1 MDQISLQH
9 RYFNWLVVSLFCAGF
24 CLPLFA
30 SEITEKVNAKS
41 TPSPDKIVL
50 IVGDSLSAEY
60 GLTRGTGWV
69 QLMSDQAVKETIK
82 VRVVNASISGD
93 TSSGGLSRLP
103 QLLKLHKP
111 QVLIV
116 ELGGNDALRGLS
128 MQMTQQNLS
137 AMANQGKKAG
147 AKVMVIAMQIPPNY
161 GANYAQQIAQAYQR
175 VSKET
180 GAELNNQF
188 LKGIADEADPLKWF
202 QPDRIHPNEGAQSA
216 MMKNVW
222 PQLKRMLVD
231 VR

>member
-1 MDQISLQH
+1 MYQISLQR

-24 CLPLFA
+24 CLPLLA
-30 SEITEKVNAKS
+30 SESTPKVNAKTS
-41 TPSPDKIVL
+41 PSPEKIVL

-69 QLMSDQAVKETIK
+69 QLMSDQAVKEAVK
-82 VRVVNASISGD
+82 VRLVNASISGD

-111 QVLIV
+111 HVLIV

-137 AMANQGKKAG
+137 DMANQGKKAG
-147 AKVMVIAMQIPPNY
+147 AKVMVIGMQIPPNY
-161 GANYAQQIAQAYQR
+161 GANYAQQISQAYQR

-180 GAELNNQF
+180 DAELNNQF
-188 LKGIADEADPLKWF
+188 LKGISDEADPLKWF
-202 QPDRIHPNEGAQSA
+202 QSDRIHPNEGAQST

-222 PQLKRMLVD
+222 PQLKKMLTD
-231 VR
+231 IR

>member
-1 MDQISLQH
+1 M
-9 RYFNWLVVSLFCAGF
+9 VSLFCAGF
-24 CLPLFA
+24 CLPLLA
-30 SEITEKVNAKS
+30 SESTPKVNTKT
-41 TPSPDKIVL
+41 TPSPEKTVL

-69 QLMSDQAVKETIK
+69 QLMSDQAVKETVK
-82 VRVVNASISGD
+82 VRMVNASISGD

-103 QLLKLHKP
+103 QLLKVHQP
-111 QVLIV
+111 HVLIV

-147 AKVMVIAMQIPPNY
+147 AKVMVIGMQMPPNY

-188 LKGIADEADPLKWF
+188 LKGIADDVDPLKWF
-202 QPDRIHPNEGAQSA
+202 QSDRIHPNEGAQNT

-222 PQLKRMLVD
+222 PQLKKMLAD
-231 VR
+231 MR

>member
-1 MDQISLQH
+1 MYQISLQP

-24 CLPLFA
+24 CLPLLA
-30 SEITEKVNAKS
+30 SESTPKVNAKTS
-41 TPSPDKIVL
+41 PSPEKIVL

-69 QLMSDQAVKETIK
+69 QLMSDQAVKETMK
-82 VRVVNASISGD
+82 VKMVNASISGD

-103 QLLKLHKP
+103 QLLKVHQP
-111 QVLIV
+111 HVLIV

-147 AKVMVIAMQIPPNY
+147 AKVMVIGMQMPPNY

-188 LKGIADEADPLKWF
+188 LKGIADDADPLKWF
-202 QPDRIHPNEGAQSA
+202 QSDRIHPNERAQST

-222 PQLKRMLVD
+222 PQLKKMLAD
-231 VR
+231 MR

>member
-1 MDQISLQH
+1 MYQISLQR

-24 CLPLFA
+24 CLPLLA
-30 SEITEKVNAKS
+30 NESTPKVNTKT
-41 TPSPDKIVL
+41 TPSQEKIVL

-69 QLMSDQAVKETIK
+69 QLMSDQAVKETVK
-82 VRVVNASISGD
+82 VRMVNASISGD

-103 QLLKLHKP
+103 QLLKVHQP
-111 QVLIV
+111 HVLIV

-147 AKVMVIAMQIPPNY
+147 AKVMVIGMQMPPNY

-175 VSKET
+175 VAKET

-188 LKGIADEADPLKWF
+188 LKGIADDADSLKWF
-202 QPDRIHPNEGAQSA
+202 QSDRIHPNEGAQNT

-222 PQLKRMLVD
+222 PQLKKMLAD
-231 VR
+231 MR

>member
-1 MDQISLQH
+1 MYQISLQR

-24 CLPLFA
+24 CLPLLA
-30 SEITEKVNAKS
+30 SESTPKVNAKTS
-41 TPSPDKIVL
+41 PSPEKIVL

-69 QLMSDQAVKETIK
+69 QLMSDQAVKETMK
-82 VRVVNASISGD
+82 VRMVNASISGD

-111 QVLIV
+111 HVLIV

-128 MQMTQQNLS
+128 MQMTQQNLI

-147 AKVMVIAMQIPPNY
+147 AKVMVIGMQIPPNY

-180 GAELNNQF
+180 DAELNNQF
-188 LKGIADEADPLKWF
+188 LKGIADDVDPLKWF
-202 QPDRIHPNEGAQSA
+202 QSDRIHPNEGAQST

-222 PQLKRMLVD
+222 PQLKKMLAD
-231 VR
+231 VK

>member
-1 MDQISLQH
+1 M
-9 RYFNWLVVSLFCAGF
+9 
-24 CLPLFA
+24 
-30 SEITEKVNAKS
+30 
-41 TPSPDKIVL
+41 
-50 IVGDSLSAEY
+50 
-60 GLTRGTGWV
+60 
-69 QLMSDQAVKETIK
+69 
-82 VRVVNASISGD
+82 VNASISGD

-103 QLLKLHKP
+103 QLLKVHQP
-111 QVLIV
+111 HVLIV

-147 AKVMVIAMQIPPNY
+147 AKVMVIGMQMPPNY

-188 LKGIADEADPLKWF
+188 LKGIADDADPLKWF
-202 QPDRIHPNEGAQSA
+202 QPDRIHPNEGAQNT

-222 PQLKRMLVD
+222 PQLKKMLAD
-231 VR
+231 IR